1 MILLDKKEGFGK
13 VSYKRIHIHY
23 TNKGYIQ
30 GYVPGGKGENE
41 SICKGKKLKRRKGEK
56 EGQKG
61 KKEKKGGGKGKMR
74 KKE

>member
-1 MILLDKKEGFGK
+1 MILLDRKDFFGS
-13 VSYKRIHIHY
+13 VSYKRIHIQY

-41 SICKGKKLKRRKGEK
+41 SICEGKKLKRRKGEK

-61 KKEKKGGGKGKMR
+61 KKEKREEGREK
-74 KKE
+74 